1 MKRKTYRGETMKQAR
16 LKVKRDLGTDAK
28 ILETRKVREGGIF
41 GFFTDTVIE
50 VDACLP
56 PKRNKRSNDT
66 ARATGSGGSSS
77 RKRANSGV
85 ATKGKTDK
93 TNSPSTKGRNG
104 SSDNNFERSVNE
116 QVEPK
121 VSPREQATQLIREH
135 ENGNTGAD
143 HTYNRPAPDTVEPSG
158 NDSTDGSN
166 TPNGSTNNGISE
178 EKIKQVLENTDRL
191 SEKLDQLADRVEGT
205 EETTESSS
213 GDNYPGQLG
222 ELFEELLDAGVQRK
236 YARDLIGRAQRTLEA
251 DQFDNRDPVEEKLSN
266 LIEDDINV
274 ADPLRT
280 DRDETL
286 LIPFVGPTGVG
297 KTTTMAKLAAHFSV
311 EESQS
316 VSFITFDT
324 YRLAAVEQ
332 LRCYADIL
340 QVPIEAVMSEEEFR
354 ETVEDFETESD
365 IIFIDTAGR
374 SQFDHEKISELEG
387 MLDDTR
393 EIITHLVVDA
403 TSRTEDL
410 DSIFEGFEP
419 IDYDRLVVTK
429 LDETRRHGTIY
440 NLTRRADEP
449 IAYFTDGQDVPD
461 DLRMMEPEELSDLL
475 LSNENSLTAVGA
487 SEQ

>member
-28 ILETRKVREGGIF
+28 ILETRKVREGGFF
-41 GFFTDTVIE
+41 GFFTDTKVE

-56 PKRNKRSNDT
+56 PDRNRTSTGRRTASNGRSGSAA
-66 ARATGSGGSSS
+66 ARRTRSEVATKTKNGSRNGGSS
-77 RKRANSGV
+77 
-85 ATKGKTDK
+85 
-93 TNSPSTKGRNG
+93 NG
-104 SSDNNFERSVNE
+104 NFERSVNE
-116 QVEPK
+116 PVEPK
-121 VSPREQATQLIREH
+121 VSPREQATQLIKEH
-135 ENGNTGAD
+135 ENGNTVSEQ
-143 HTYNRPAPDTVEPSG
+143 TYTRPKPNGNSGEEPSRR
-158 NDSTDGSN
+158 
-166 TPNGSTNNGISE
+166 NGSGETDENENDNDNGGVSE
-178 EKIKQVLENTDRL
+178 EKIRQVLENTDRL
-191 SEKLDQLADRVEGT
+191 SEKLDQLADSVEGSEQQV
-205 EETTESSS
+205 EENPGE
-213 GDNYPGQLG
+213 NYPG
-222 ELFEELLDAGVQRK
+222 ELSSLFSELLDAGVERK
-236 YARDLIGRAQRTLEA
+236 YARDLVGRAQRTLEA
-251 DQFDNRDPVEEKLSN
+251 DKLDRRDAVEGELQS
-266 LIEDDINV
+266 LIEDDLDV

-340 QVPIEAVMSEEEFR
+340 QVPIEAVMSEEEFK
-354 ETVEDFETESD
+354 ETVEEFEAESD

-393 EIITHLVVDA
+393 EIVTHLVVDA

-419 IDYDRLVVTK
+419 IDYDRLVITK

-440 NLTRRADEP
+440 NVSRRSDQP

-461 DLRMMEPEELSDLL
+461 DLRMMEPDELSDLL
-475 LSNENSLTAVGA
+475 LSDQNSLTVVGE
-487 SEQ
+487 SDQ